1 LSIEEKDY
9 KESSLIEIKI
19 IPFESEYHVEIMI
32 DIEFGEFAAIE
43 FSCTNISCDLYKYK
57 GMSYQNVYYDSQ
69 YQLSIQK
76 MRSAY
81 KKHNFL
87 ETEYKD
93 LGDGYIVKANSYGT
107 KGCGENNV
115 AYERV
120 FIQKCYLMYQNKT
133 IFEYE
138 SIYRMPRITAE
149 IIHHQN
155 GQKYFLFK
163 SDLYG
168 LNVYNMEDKSV
179 FYYIPEGLWHHY
191 QYVLG
196 ESFII
201 TDIHYDSE
209 TNKIAYEGCYWGG
222 TNDVMVG
229 DFTEPMN
236 FAPELVSMHEI
247 VDPEY
252 ELYDDIDFSR
262 WENGELYLWADRKI
276 EKKIDEKLSHDIDL
290 AQQEYVLREKI
301 RVIKEELEEIL
312 EEKKEEKTRE
322 GTGEKI
328 DAGSASNKAEQ
339 LLNEKMEASKDGIIY
354 LNDTDIRTIIE
365 AAQKENAGKTAV
377 KDQEWIGA
385 NLDLK
390 I

>member
-1 LSIEEKDY
+1 MFDVDILKRHEFHDSIIETVNWDLNTQFFNLKGEFPEWERTENSGCLYYCFWFSGVKNLSIEEKDY

-69 YQLSIQK
+69 YQLSFQK

-93 LGDGYIVKANSYGT
+93 LGDGYIVKADSYGT
-107 KGCGENNV
+107 KGYVENN
-115 AYERV
+115 ATYERI
-120 FIQKCYLMYQNKT
+120 FIQKCCLMYQNKT

-191 QYVLG
+191 QHILG

-262 WENGELYLWADRKI
+262 WENEELYLFVDRKI
-276 EKKIDEKLSHDIDL
+276 EKKIDVQKW
-290 AQQEYVLREKI
+290 VC
-301 RVIKEELEEIL
+301 
-312 EEKKEEKTRE
+312 
-322 GTGEKI
+322 
-328 DAGSASNKAEQ
+328 
-339 LLNEKMEASKDGIIY
+339 LL
-354 LNDTDIRTIIE
+354 
-365 AAQKENAGKTAV
+365 
-377 KDQEWIGA
+377 
-385 NLDLK
+385 
-390 I
+390 